1 MQVLCRDEDGKH
13 VFRRVRWR
21 EFIQPCQ
28 MFPTGAWEL
37 GFSPIVL
44 HGDQKDVAIVL
55 PAEMVIVKI

>member
-1 MQVLCRDEDGKH
+1 
-13 VFRRVRWR
+13 
-21 EFIQPCQ
+21 